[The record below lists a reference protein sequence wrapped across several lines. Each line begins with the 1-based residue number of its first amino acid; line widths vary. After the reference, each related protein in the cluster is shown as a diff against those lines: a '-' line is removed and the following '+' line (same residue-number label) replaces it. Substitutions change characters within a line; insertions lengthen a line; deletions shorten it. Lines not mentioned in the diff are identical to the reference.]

1 MTSLRVLTT
10 LFVCLLLPGSAAAQ
24 DKPEEPGKQ
33 EKIDPARAK
42 EASDAFKEG
51 QRLFDGADYL
61 GAIDSFQKA
70 YELRP
75 HFLVQCNI
83 ALCHERQNDMIK
95 AAEHYKRCL
104 SEGADKTEKGETVKN
119 SLERVEGRITWL
131 KVDSQGAGGTIYVDG
146 RRVGPAPAR
155 VPLNPGSHVV
165 EVRRKGTIAATTTI
179 STRGGEEK
187 QVELTPTRAEDGSKK
202 VVSKSRRRL
211 HQAYF
216 WSAAGLT
223 VVFALVATITGVQTL
238 GIHDD
243 YEDNPSQELLD
254 RGTNRRLVTNIMWAG
269 AAVAAGSA
277 TALYFFSDLPW
288 TRERG
293 QDNKHAATLGIG
305 LRGTF

>member
-1 MTSLRVLTT
+1 MSSFRALTT
-10 LFVCLLLPGSAAAQ
+10 ILVCLLLQGSAAAQ
-24 DKPEEPGKQ
+24 GKPEEPEKQ
-33 EKIDPARAK
+33 EKIDPERAK
-42 EASDAFKEG
+42 VASEAFKEG
-51 QRLFDGADYL
+51 QRLFDAADYL

-83 ALCHERQNDMIK
+83 ALCHERQNEMIR

-165 EVRRKGTIAATTTI
+165 EVRRKGAAAATTTI

-187 QVELTPTRAEDGSKK
+187 QVELTPSEGQRRGGK
-202 VVSKSRRRL
+202 VVEKPRRRL

-216 WSAAGLT
+216 WSAAGLS
-223 VVFALVATITGVQTL
+223 VVFALVATVTGVQTL
-238 GIHDD
+238 GIRDD
-243 YEDNPSQELLD
+243 YEENPSRELLD
-254 RGTNRRLVTNIMWAG
+254 RGESRRLVTNIMWAG

-293 QDNKHAATLGIG
+293 QDDRRAVTLGIG
-305 LRGTF
+305 LQGTF

>member
-1 MTSLRVLTT
+1 MSSLRALTT
-10 LFVCLLLPGSAAAQ
+10 VFVCLLLQASAAAQ
-24 DKPEEPGKQ
+24 DKPEEPAKQ
-33 EKIDPARAK
+33 EQIDPERAK
-42 EASDAFKEG
+42 EASEAFKEG
-51 QRLFDGADYL
+51 QRLFDAADYL

-83 ALCHERQNDMIK
+83 ALCHERQNDMIR
-95 AAEHYKRCL
+95 AAEHYRRCL
-104 SEGADKTEKGETVKN
+104 SEGADATAKGETVKN
-119 SLERVEGRITWL
+119 SLDRVEGRITWL
-131 KVDSQGAGGTIYVDG
+131 KVDSQGVGGTIYVDG

-165 EVRRKGTIAATTTI
+165 EVRRAGTIAATTTV

-187 QVELTPTRAEDGSKK
+187 QVELTPTVAQHGSKK
-202 VVSKSRRRL
+202 VAGKRRREL

-216 WSAAGLT
+216 WSAAGLS
-223 VVFALVATITGVQTL
+223 VVFALVATITGIQTL
-238 GIHDD
+238 GIRDD

-288 TRERG
+288 TRERE
-293 QDNKHAATLGIG
+293 QDNKQAVTLGVG
-305 LRGTF
+305 LQGTF